1 MKFAFPQDP
10 THAVSAMRRIDEA
23 ADTNAGQSDLER
35 QQDIAV
41 VGQTVPLIFCNRH
54 EWGTDGL
61 GQELGTNGGLW
72 VSPRLIGLYP
82 KALTCCCHIRWISLS
97 RYINSR

>member
-23 ADTNAGQSDLER
+23 ADTGAGQSNLER

-41 VGQTVPLIFCNRH
+41 VGQTVPLIF
-54 EWGTDGL
+54 
-61 GQELGTNGGLW
+61 
-72 VSPRLIGLYP
+72 
-82 KALTCCCHIRWISLS
+82 
-97 RYINSR
+97 